1 MSARSFVACSWAI
14 WGNRPGW
21 CGGLGS
27 VAGMQN
33 PDPLPDLLP
42 ETVLGA
48 VRSAKQIKSDPT
60 MANLRDKGFPWYRAA
75 QGSATPLLP

>member
-1 MSARSFVACSWAI
+1 
-14 WGNRPGW
+14 
-21 CGGLGS
+21 
-27 VAGMQN
+27 MQN